1 MNFKNIK
8 SNQIILFVVALM
20 LVSAGYLSYSM
31 RGTPVSSNI
40 VSENEV
46 SSIGDARLVSSNNVI
61 DSNSLNEVSV
71 ATSSSSSS
79 RTDDYFAS
87 SRLGRDTIAAAD
99 FCSLAFRRQAPAAFR
114 RVENVQFRRR
124 DCSGN
129 PKPDCGN
136 SAFWSVIFVPYT
148 GACGRNLSCGGAVCE
163 KRLGK
168 ENGRLPFFVLHS
180 LYLRTAHFF
189 AAIRFDHR
197 RSCGAYRVG
206 VFSFQRAAPHAL
218 RRNQGGQSTGK
229 ARRSGNRVRTITEIY
244 RKSFSCHL

>member
-20 LVSAGYLSYSM
+20 LVSEGYLSYSM

-87 SRLGRDTIAAAD
+87 SRLGRDTMYSQMIESYQNLLDNQNVSEEQKTVATQEITEINNTQNSIMI
-99 FCSLAFRRQAPAAFR
+99 C
-114 RVENVQFRRR
+114 ENLIKTKGISDV
-124 DCSGN
+124 
-129 PKPDCGN
+129 
-136 SAFWSVIFVPYT
+136 VIFVNDKSINVIVKADT
-148 GACGRNLSCGGAVCE
+148 LEQDTIAQIQNIIAREMNAE
-163 KRLGK
+163 I
-168 ENGRLPFFVLHS
+168 ENIHIS
-180 LYLRTAHFF
+180 
-189 AAIRFDHR
+189 
-197 RSCGAYRVG
+197 
-206 VFSFQRAAPHAL
+206 
-218 RRNQGGQSTGK
+218 NK
-229 ARRSGNRVRTITEIY
+229 
-244 RKSFSCHL
+244 

>member
-87 SRLGRDTIAAAD
+87 SRLGRDTMYSQMIESYQNLLDNQNVSEEQKTVATQEITEINNTQNSIMI
-99 FCSLAFRRQAPAAFR
+99 C
-114 RVENVQFRRR
+114 ENLIKTKGISDV
-124 DCSGN
+124 
-129 PKPDCGN
+129 
-136 SAFWSVIFVPYT
+136 VIFVKDKSINVIVKADT
-148 GACGRNLSCGGAVCE
+148 LEQDTIAQIQNIIAREMNAE
-163 KRLGK
+163 I
-168 ENGRLPFFVLHS
+168 ENIHIS
-180 LYLRTAHFF
+180 
-189 AAIRFDHR
+189 
-197 RSCGAYRVG
+197 
-206 VFSFQRAAPHAL
+206 
-218 RRNQGGQSTGK
+218 NK
-229 ARRSGNRVRTITEIY
+229 
-244 RKSFSCHL
+244 

>member
-46 SSIGDARLVSSNNVI
+46 SSIGDARLVSSNNII

-87 SRLGRDTIAAAD
+87 SRLGRDTMYSQMIESYQNLLDNQNVSEEQKTVATQEITEINNTQNSIMI
-99 FCSLAFRRQAPAAFR
+99 C
-114 RVENVQFRRR
+114 ENLIKTKGISDV
-124 DCSGN
+124 
-129 PKPDCGN
+129 
-136 SAFWSVIFVPYT
+136 VIFV
-148 GACGRNLSCGGAVCE
+148 ND
-163 KRLGK
+163 KRINVIVKADTLEQDTIAQIQNIIAREMNAEI
-168 ENGRLPFFVLHS
+168 ENIHIS
-180 LYLRTAHFF
+180 
-189 AAIRFDHR
+189 
-197 RSCGAYRVG
+197 
-206 VFSFQRAAPHAL
+206 
-218 RRNQGGQSTGK
+218 NK
-229 ARRSGNRVRTITEIY
+229 
-244 RKSFSCHL
+244 

>member
-87 SRLGRDTIAAAD
+87 SRLGRDTMYSQMIESYQNLLDNQNVSEEQKTVATQEITEINNTQNSIMI
-99 FCSLAFRRQAPAAFR
+99 C
-114 RVENVQFRRR
+114 ENLIKTKGISDV
-124 DCSGN
+124 
-129 PKPDCGN
+129 
-136 SAFWSVIFVPYT
+136 VIFVNDKSINVIVKADT
-148 GACGRNLSCGGAVCE
+148 LEQDTIAQIQNIIAREMNAEL
-163 KRLGK
+163 
-168 ENGRLPFFVLHS
+168 ENIHIS
-180 LYLRTAHFF
+180 
-189 AAIRFDHR
+189 
-197 RSCGAYRVG
+197 
-206 VFSFQRAAPHAL
+206 
-218 RRNQGGQSTGK
+218 NK
-229 ARRSGNRVRTITEIY
+229 
-244 RKSFSCHL
+244 

>member
-87 SRLGRDTIAAAD
+87 SKLGRDTMYSQMIESYQNLLDNQNVSEEQKTVATQEITEINNTQNSIMI
-99 FCSLAFRRQAPAAFR
+99 C
-114 RVENVQFRRR
+114 ENLIKTKGISDV
-124 DCSGN
+124 
-129 PKPDCGN
+129 
-136 SAFWSVIFVPYT
+136 VIFVNDKSINVIVKADT
-148 GACGRNLSCGGAVCE
+148 LEQDTIAQIQNIIAREMNAE
-163 KRLGK
+163 I
-168 ENGRLPFFVLHS
+168 ENIHIS
-180 LYLRTAHFF
+180 
-189 AAIRFDHR
+189 
-197 RSCGAYRVG
+197 
-206 VFSFQRAAPHAL
+206 
-218 RRNQGGQSTGK
+218 NK
-229 ARRSGNRVRTITEIY
+229 
-244 RKSFSCHL
+244 

>member
-79 RTDDYFAS
+79 RTDDHFAS
-87 SRLGRDTIAAAD
+87 SRLGRDTMYSQMIESYQNLLDNQNVSEEQKTVATQEITEINNTQNSIMI
-99 FCSLAFRRQAPAAFR
+99 C
-114 RVENVQFRRR
+114 ENLIKTKGISDV
-124 DCSGN
+124 
-129 PKPDCGN
+129 
-136 SAFWSVIFVPYT
+136 VIFVNDKSINVIVKADT
-148 GACGRNLSCGGAVCE
+148 LEQDTIAQIQNIIAREMNAE
-163 KRLGK
+163 I
-168 ENGRLPFFVLHS
+168 ENIHIS
-180 LYLRTAHFF
+180 
-189 AAIRFDHR
+189 
-197 RSCGAYRVG
+197 
-206 VFSFQRAAPHAL
+206 
-218 RRNQGGQSTGK
+218 NK
-229 ARRSGNRVRTITEIY
+229 
-244 RKSFSCHL
+244 

>member
-46 SSIGDARLVSSNNVI
+46 SSIGDARLVSSNNII

-87 SRLGRDTIAAAD
+87 SRLGRDTMYSQMIESYQNLLDNQNVSEEQKTVATQEITEINNTQNSIMI
-99 FCSLAFRRQAPAAFR
+99 C
-114 RVENVQFRRR
+114 ENLIKTKGISDV
-124 DCSGN
+124 
-129 PKPDCGN
+129 
-136 SAFWSVIFVPYT
+136 VIFVNNKSINVIVKADT
-148 GACGRNLSCGGAVCE
+148 LEQDTIAQIQNIIAREMNAE
-163 KRLGK
+163 I
-168 ENGRLPFFVLHS
+168 ENIHIS
-180 LYLRTAHFF
+180 
-189 AAIRFDHR
+189 
-197 RSCGAYRVG
+197 
-206 VFSFQRAAPHAL
+206 
-218 RRNQGGQSTGK
+218 NK
-229 ARRSGNRVRTITEIY
+229 
-244 RKSFSCHL
+244 

>member
-87 SRLGRDTIAAAD
+87 SRLGRDTMYSQMIESYQNLLDNQNVSEEQKTVATQEITEINNTQNSIMI
-99 FCSLAFRRQAPAAFR
+99 C
-114 RVENVQFRRR
+114 ENLIKTKGISDV
-124 DCSGN
+124 
-129 PKPDCGN
+129 
-136 SAFWSVIFVPYT
+136 VIFVNDKSINVIVKADT
-148 GACGRNLSCGGAVCE
+148 LEQDTIAQIQNIIAREMNAE
-163 KRLGK
+163 I
-168 ENGRLPFFVLHS
+168 ENIHIS
-180 LYLRTAHFF
+180 
-189 AAIRFDHR
+189 
-197 RSCGAYRVG
+197 
-206 VFSFQRAAPHAL
+206 
-218 RRNQGGQSTGK
+218 NK
-229 ARRSGNRVRTITEIY
+229 
-244 RKSFSCHL
+244 

>member
-46 SSIGDARLVSSNNVI
+46 SSIGDARLVSSNNII

-87 SRLGRDTIAAAD
+87 SRLGRDTMYSQMIESYQNLLDNQNVSEEQKTVATQEITEINNTQNSIMI
-99 FCSLAFRRQAPAAFR
+99 C
-114 RVENVQFRRR
+114 ENLIKTKGISDV
-124 DCSGN
+124 
-129 PKPDCGN
+129 
-136 SAFWSVIFVPYT
+136 VIFVNDKSINVIVKADT
-148 GACGRNLSCGGAVCE
+148 LEQDTIAQIQNIIAREMNAE
-163 KRLGK
+163 I
-168 ENGRLPFFVLHS
+168 ENIHIS
-180 LYLRTAHFF
+180 
-189 AAIRFDHR
+189 
-197 RSCGAYRVG
+197 
-206 VFSFQRAAPHAL
+206 
-218 RRNQGGQSTGK
+218 NK
-229 ARRSGNRVRTITEIY
+229 
-244 RKSFSCHL
+244 

>member
-46 SSIGDARLVSSNNVI
+46 SSIGDARLVSSNNII

-87 SRLGRDTIAAAD
+87 SRLGRDTMYSQMIESYQNLLYNQNVSEEQKTVATQEITEINNTQNSIMI
-99 FCSLAFRRQAPAAFR
+99 C
-114 RVENVQFRRR
+114 ENLIKTKGISDV
-124 DCSGN
+124 
-129 PKPDCGN
+129 
-136 SAFWSVIFVPYT
+136 VIFVNDKSINVIVKADT
-148 GACGRNLSCGGAVCE
+148 LEQDTIAQIQNIIAREMNAE
-163 KRLGK
+163 I
-168 ENGRLPFFVLHS
+168 ENIHIS
-180 LYLRTAHFF
+180 
-189 AAIRFDHR
+189 
-197 RSCGAYRVG
+197 
-206 VFSFQRAAPHAL
+206 
-218 RRNQGGQSTGK
+218 NK
-229 ARRSGNRVRTITEIY
+229 
-244 RKSFSCHL
+244 

>member
-46 SSIGDARLVSSNNVI
+46 SSIGDASLVSSNNVI

-87 SRLGRDTIAAAD
+87 SRLGRDTMYSQMIESYQNLLDNQNVSEEQKTVATQEITEINNTQNSIMI
-99 FCSLAFRRQAPAAFR
+99 C
-114 RVENVQFRRR
+114 ENLIKTKGISDV
-124 DCSGN
+124 
-129 PKPDCGN
+129 
-136 SAFWSVIFVPYT
+136 VIFVNDKSINVIVKADT
-148 GACGRNLSCGGAVCE
+148 LEQDTIAQIQNIIAREMNAE
-163 KRLGK
+163 I
-168 ENGRLPFFVLHS
+168 ENIHIS
-180 LYLRTAHFF
+180 
-189 AAIRFDHR
+189 
-197 RSCGAYRVG
+197 
-206 VFSFQRAAPHAL
+206 
-218 RRNQGGQSTGK
+218 NK
-229 ARRSGNRVRTITEIY
+229 
-244 RKSFSCHL
+244 

>member
-71 ATSSSSSS
+71 ATSSSYSS

-87 SRLGRDTIAAAD
+87 SRLGRDTMYSQMIESYQNLLDNQNVSEEQKTVATQEITEINNTQNSIMI
-99 FCSLAFRRQAPAAFR
+99 C
-114 RVENVQFRRR
+114 ENLIKTKGISDV
-124 DCSGN
+124 
-129 PKPDCGN
+129 
-136 SAFWSVIFVPYT
+136 VIFVNDKSINVIVKADT
-148 GACGRNLSCGGAVCE
+148 LEQDTIAQIQNIIAREMNAE
-163 KRLGK
+163 I
-168 ENGRLPFFVLHS
+168 ENIHIS
-180 LYLRTAHFF
+180 
-189 AAIRFDHR
+189 
-197 RSCGAYRVG
+197 
-206 VFSFQRAAPHAL
+206 
-218 RRNQGGQSTGK
+218 NK
-229 ARRSGNRVRTITEIY
+229 
-244 RKSFSCHL
+244 

>member
-71 ATSSSSSS
+71 ATSSRSSS

-87 SRLGRDTIAAAD
+87 SRLGRDTMYSQMIESYQNLLDNQNVSEEQKTVATQEITEINNTQNSIMI
-99 FCSLAFRRQAPAAFR
+99 C
-114 RVENVQFRRR
+114 ENLIKTKGISDV
-124 DCSGN
+124 
-129 PKPDCGN
+129 
-136 SAFWSVIFVPYT
+136 VIFVNDKSINVIVKADT
-148 GACGRNLSCGGAVCE
+148 LEQDTIAQIQNIIAREMNAE
-163 KRLGK
+163 I
-168 ENGRLPFFVLHS
+168 ENIHIS
-180 LYLRTAHFF
+180 
-189 AAIRFDHR
+189 
-197 RSCGAYRVG
+197 
-206 VFSFQRAAPHAL
+206 
-218 RRNQGGQSTGK
+218 NK
-229 ARRSGNRVRTITEIY
+229 
-244 RKSFSCHL
+244 